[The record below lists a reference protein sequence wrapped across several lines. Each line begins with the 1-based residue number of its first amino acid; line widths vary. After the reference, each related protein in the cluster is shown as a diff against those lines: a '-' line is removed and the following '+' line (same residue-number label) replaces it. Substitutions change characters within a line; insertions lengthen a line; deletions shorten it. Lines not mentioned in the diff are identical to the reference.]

1 VDLVAAGK
9 KVFKKCSACHQ
20 IGAGAENKTG
30 PQLNGIFGRT
40 IGGME
45 GFKYSKAFQAAAAE
59 GRVWDEAS
67 MAEFLA
73 KPKSYIKGTKMSF
86 SGLKKDADID
96 AINAFLAAQGE

>member
-1 VDLVAAGK
+1 
-9 KVFKKCSACHQ
+9 
-20 IGAGAENKTG
+20 
-30 PQLNGIFGRT
+30 
-40 IGGME
+40 
-45 GFKYSKAFQAAAAE
+45 
-59 GRVWDEAS
+59 